1 MLKTLSLTSLVC
13 CTLMVGCANANANEK
28 DPYEPFNRSI
38 DGFNTTLDQYAVKPV
53 TEGYVAVTPD
63 VARQAIHNFSTNLF
77 EPETIL
83 SDLLQGKFAQAVQDT
98 ARFIFNTTFGLFG
111 LIDIAT
117 PMGLPKH
124 HEDLGQTFAVWGW
137 TDSDYLALPFLGPS
151 TVRDAST
158 KPIEFIYLT
167 GYGLPITA
175 LKLLDMRASILPL
188 EPMIESAP
196 DRYIFVRDSYLQ
208 QRQYRINDGVSDN
221 KQKLNDFDFSE

>member
-1 MLKTLSLTSLVC
+1 MLKKISLISLVSIF
-13 CTLMVGCANANANEK
+13 LMSSGVYANEK
-28 DPYEPFNRSI
+28 DPYESYNRPI
-38 DGFNTTLDQYAVKPV
+38 DEFNTGIDRYAFKPAA
-53 TEGYVAVTPD
+53 EGYVYVTPD
-63 VARQAIHNFSTNLF
+63 VGRQAVHNFVNNLF

-83 SDLLQGKFAQAVQDT
+83 SDLLQGKFSQAVQDT

-117 PMGLPKH
+117 PMGLPSH
-124 HEDLGQTFAVWGW
+124 NEDLGQTLAVWGW
-137 TDSDYLALPFLGPS
+137 KDSDYLTLPFLGPS

-158 KPIEFIYLT
+158 KPIEILYLT

-175 LKLLDMRASILPL
+175 LKLLDMRTNLLPL
-188 EPMIESAP
+188 DPMIDSAS
-196 DRYIFVRDSYLQ
+196 DRYIFIRDSYLQ